1 MLMTALSAFE
11 DQDRGDPCKNLL
23 FIGREDFIPRCNML
37 AIAHYFPDFS
47 ITTRNR
53 FSDLPHEEGNA
64 FRSAFIDETYLDAL
78 TTEEKG
84 LIKRRCNHII
94 AVVDTDIQQPPPS
107 IDQLVSD
114 NFIRGVLPM
123 NLRLEIWLLTVDLF
137 LRGGEFVPAS
147 FLRPH
152 WRSAQPVEKEVVKP
166 RLETRIAALTE
177 REREVLEMVSAGCS
191 NRIIAARCGLSEH
204 TVKVHVHNIIR
215 KLKAPNRTAA
225 AAIFFRRPPLA
236 IDPGLQAHL

>member
-1 MLMTALSAFE
+1 
-11 DQDRGDPCKNLL
+11 
-23 FIGREDFIPRCNML
+23 
-37 AIAHYFPDFS
+37 
-47 ITTRNR
+47 
-53 FSDLPHEEGNA
+53 
-64 FRSAFIDETYLDAL
+64 
-78 TTEEKG
+78 
-84 LIKRRCNHII
+84 
-94 AVVDTDIQQPPPS
+94 
-107 IDQLVSD
+107 
-114 NFIRGVLPM
+114 M